1 MFFKTSFVY
10 IFLIVLVTIGISP
23 GFAQTAEELE
33 LIKGGPVA
41 GSTPGG
47 VDSGA
52 ASDSELWRMIRSGEQ
67 FTTVGKDK
75 RGAIM
80 IQSTGQDWRMI
91 RNGPLPKY
99 MAIAILGMLCVLSIF
114 FAARGR
120 IKIDAGTSGKTIKR
134 FSMIERIGHW
144 LLASSFIILALTGLN
159 LIFGKTLLIPIIGK
173 SAFASLTIFGKFIHN
188 YVAFAFMA
196 GLVLIV
202 VMWIKHNIPNKVD
215 INWILKG
222 GGIFTRSHP
231 AAKKFNAGQKLI
243 FWVVVLCG
251 ISISLS
257 GWALMNP
264 YSTQMFAD
272 TFAIANNIFGT
283 SLPTNLSPI
292 EEQQYQTLWH
302 AIMAGFMI
310 IVVIA
315 HIYIG
320 SIGMEGAIGAVTTG
334 DVDLNWAKEHHSLW
348 VEEVENA
355 ESADSSEQT
364 SGIDQKEAVPQAS
377 G

>member
-1 MFFKTSFVY
+1 MLFKSVLTYV
-10 IFLIVLVTIGISP
+10 FLMAILTLGISP
-23 GFAQTAEELE
+23 SFAQTSQELNE
-33 LIKGGPVA
+33 IKSGPVS

-47 VDSGA
+47 VDSGS

-67 FTTVGKDK
+67 FNTVGKDK
-75 RGAIM
+75 RSAIM
-80 IQSTGQDWRMI
+80 IQSAGQDWRMI
-91 RNGPLPKY
+91 RNGALPKY
-99 MAIAILGMLCVLSIF
+99 MGISILGILLILSIF

-120 IKIDAGTSGKTIKR
+120 IRIDAGHSGKTIKR

-173 SAFASLTIFGKFIHN
+173 SAFASITIFGKFIHN

-202 VMWIKHNIPNKVD
+202 VMWIKHNIPNRHD

-222 GGIFTRSHP
+222 GGIFTKSHP

-251 ISISLS
+251 VSISLS

-264 YSTQMFAD
+264 YTTQMFSE
-272 TFAIANNIFGT
+272 TFAIVNGLFGT
-283 SLPTNLSPI
+283 TLPTNLSPI

-310 IVVIA
+310 VVIIA

-320 SIGMEGAIGAVTTG
+320 SIGMEGAIDAVTTG

-355 ESADSSEQT
+355 TSASESKQMSNV
-364 SGIDQKEAVPQAS
+364 DQVEAVPQTS